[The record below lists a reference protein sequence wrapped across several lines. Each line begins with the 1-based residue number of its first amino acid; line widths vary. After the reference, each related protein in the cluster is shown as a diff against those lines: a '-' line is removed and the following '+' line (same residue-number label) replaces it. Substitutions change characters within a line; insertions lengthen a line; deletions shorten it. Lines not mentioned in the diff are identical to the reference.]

1 MAVTRAEKQIELQQL
16 TSAFQGTD
24 TAVLVDYRGV
34 TVPQV
39 TDLRQKIRATG
50 SSYIVV
56 KNTLAKRASAGT
68 PFEALSAHFVGQTAV
83 VFTGADPVAMAK
95 TLTTALKEM
104 PSASIKAA
112 VVSGRVVAPSAMT
125 ELANMPGKPE
135 LYAKLLYV
143 LNAPAQQLVTVLS
156 AVQRDLVT
164 VLSESA
170 KKREGAPSA
179 E

>member
-1 MAVTRAEKQIELQQL
+1 MAVTRAEKVTELEQL
-16 TSAFQGTD
+16 TAAFQGTD
-24 TAVLVDYRGV
+24 TAVLVDYRGI

-50 SSYIVV
+50 SQYIVV

-68 PFEALSAHFVGQTAV
+68 PFAALESHFVGQTAV
-83 VFTGADPVAMAK
+83 VFTGTDPVAMAK
-95 TLTTALKEM
+95 TLTTALKDL

-112 VVSGRVVAPSAMT
+112 VVQGQVVAAAAMT
-125 ELANMPGKPE
+125 DLANMPSKPE

-156 AVQRDLVT
+156 AVSRDLVT
-164 VLSESA
+164 VLSEAQKKKESA
-170 KKREGAPSA
+170 G
-179 E
+179 

>member
-1 MAVTRAEKQIELQQL
+1 MAVTRAEKATELQTL
-16 TSAFQGTD
+16 TAAFQGTD

-39 TDLRQKIRATG
+39 TELRQKIRATG
-50 SSYIVV
+50 SRYIVV
-56 KNTLAKRASAGT
+56 KNTLAKRASSGT

-95 TLTTALKEM
+95 TLTTALKDL

-112 VVSGRVVAPSAMT
+112 VVQGQLVPAAAMNDLASMPS
-125 ELANMPGKPE
+125 KPE

-156 AVQRDLVT
+156 AVSRDLVT
-164 VLSESA
+164 VLNEAA
-170 KKREGAPSA
+170 KKKDAAGN
-179 E
+179 

>member
-1 MAVTRAEKQIELQQL
+1 MAVTRAEKTTELEQL
-16 TSAFQGTD
+16 SDAFRGTD

-39 TDLRQKIRATG
+39 TDLRQKIRKTG
-50 SSYIVV
+50 SRYIVV

-83 VFTGADPVAMAK
+83 VFTGEDPVAMAK
-95 TLTTALKEM
+95 ALTAALKDL

-112 VVSGRVVAPSAMT
+112 VVQGQMVPAAAMVD
-125 ELANMPGKPE
+125 LANMPGRPE
-135 LYAKLLYV
+135 LYAQLLSV
-143 LNAPAQQLVTVLS
+143 MNGPARQLVTVLS

-164 VLSESA
+164 VLNEAA
-170 KKREGAPSA
+170 KKQGS
-179 E
+179 

>member
-1 MAVTRAEKQIELQQL
+1 MAVTRAEKVTELQQL
-16 TSAFQGTD
+16 TAAFQGTD

-39 TDLRQKIRATG
+39 TDLRQKIKAIG
-50 SSYIVV
+50 SQYIVV

-68 PFEALSAHFVGQTAV
+68 PFEALSPHFVGQTAV
-83 VFTGADPVAMAK
+83 VFTGSDPVSMAK
-95 TLTTALKEM
+95 TLTAALKDL

-112 VVSGRVVAPSAMT
+112 VVQGQLVPAAAMT
-125 ELANMPGKPE
+125 DLANMPSKPE

-156 AVQRDLVT
+156 AVSRDFVT
-164 VLSESA
+164 VLNEAA
-170 KKREGAPSA
+170 KKKQ
-179 E
+179 

>member
-1 MAVTRAEKQIELQQL
+1 MAVTRAEKVTELEQL
-16 TSAFQGTD
+16 TAAFQGTD
-24 TAVLVDYRGV
+24 TAVLVDYRGI

-50 SSYIVV
+50 SQYIVV

-68 PFEALSAHFVGQTAV
+68 PFAALESHFVGQTAV
-83 VFTGADPVAMAK
+83 VFTGTDPVAMAK
-95 TLTTALKEM
+95 TLTTALKDL

-112 VVSGRVVAPSAMT
+112 VVQGQVVAAAAMT
-125 ELANMPGKPE
+125 ELANMPSKPE

-156 AVQRDLVT
+156 AVSRDLVT
-164 VLSESA
+164 VLSEAQKKKESA
-170 KKREGAPSA
+170 G
-179 E
+179 

>member
-1 MAVTRAEKQIELQQL
+1 MAVTRAEKATELQQL
-16 TSAFQGTD
+16 TDAFQGTD

-39 TDLRQKIRATG
+39 TDLRQKIRKTG
-50 SSYIVV
+50 SRYIVV

-68 PFEALSAHFVGQTAV
+68 AFEALSTHFVGQTAV

-95 TLTTALKEM
+95 TLTTALKDL

-112 VVSGRVVAPSAMT
+112 VVQGQVVTAAAMVD
-125 ELANMPGKPE
+125 LANMPSKPE
-135 LYAKLLYV
+135 LYARLLYV
-143 LNAPAQQLVTVLS
+143 MNAPAQQLVTVLS

-164 VLSESA
+164 VLSEVQ
-170 KKREGAPSA
+170 KKKKEAAP

>member
-1 MAVTRAEKQIELQQL
+1 MAVTRAEKETELQQL
-16 TSAFQGTD
+16 TAAFLGTD

-39 TDLRQKIRATG
+39 TDLRQKIRKTG
-50 SSYIVV
+50 SQYLVV

-95 TLTTALKEM
+95 TLTTALKDL

-112 VVSGRVVAPSAMT
+112 VVQGQVVTAAAMT
-125 ELANMPGKPE
+125 DLANMPSKPE

-170 KKREGAPSA
+170 KKRESA
-179 E
+179 